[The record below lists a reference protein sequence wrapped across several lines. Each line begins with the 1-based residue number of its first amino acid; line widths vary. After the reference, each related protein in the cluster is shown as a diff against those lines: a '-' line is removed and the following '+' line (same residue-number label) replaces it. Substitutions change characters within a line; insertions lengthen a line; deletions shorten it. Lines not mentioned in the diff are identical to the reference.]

1 MKIGDKQAYEN
12 CIIKQNDVLSV
23 LSLEIKEIV
32 FDYFNIITKEYE
44 IAFEKWKVDD
54 DYKNQITEIKKQI
67 DEEYLEKKYEVPPTL
82 TKEKAQELVDTK

>member
-1 MKIGDKQAYEN
+1 M
-12 CIIKQNDVLSV
+12 

-82 TKEKAQELVDTK
+82 TKEKAQELVDTKQSYINQALIKMISGEGATNA